1 MQNSS
6 WFLPNWNEWHATK
19 QQSLS
24 SLELDLMR
32 DTLGGIGHDLLNFL
46 ACISTSEELI
56 TKNTDP
62 LSSTHRHATTIN
74 RALQG
79 IIALTNQLMILAGR
93 KDNGDSPIDL
103 NELIS
108 EMELIFHAVMG
119 DKIRLNID
127 LGSALMGVGIAK
139 PLAIQILMNLG
150 VNAYDAMPHG
160 GELTI
165 RTNNVTFAADDPS
178 APPYIQ
184 PGSYVVLSV
193 TDTGIGMQ
201 PEVISHIFDRC
212 FSTKSTSNTRGIG
225 LYTVASIVKK
235 CGGYIY
241 VESELGKG
249 SAFHIYLPHV
259 AAAAADVKQL
269 YMLLSS
275 KEANTYSMTM
285 LNYE

>member
-6 WFLPNWNEWHATK
+6 WFLPNWSEWHTTK

-62 LSSTHRHATTIN
+62 MSSTHRHATTIN

-93 KDNGDSPIDL
+93 KDNGL
-103 NELIS
+103 
-108 EMELIFHAVMG
+108 
-119 DKIRLNID
+119 KID

-150 VNAYDAMPHG
+150 VNAYDAMPNG

-165 RTNNVTFAADDPS
+165 RTNSVTFAADDPS

-184 PGSYVVLSV
+184 PGSYVVL
-193 TDTGIGMQ
+193 TIADTGIGMQ

-212 FSTKSTSNTRGIG
+212 FSTKSTNNTRGIG